1 MLEIFFLVFLG
12 KKIAAKARDKGWSG
26 AGAVVL
32 LVGLWF
38 GGEVVGLIAAVVA
51 EEVLHPDDEPNI
63 FLLLLGCYACAALG
77 AVVAFTVVGLLPGP
91 QASPYDDEDD
101 DRLGSR

>member
-26 AGAVVL
+26 GGAVLL

-38 GGEVVGLIAAVVA
+38 GGEVAGAIAAVVV
-51 EEVLHPDDEPNI
+51 ELMLDPDAEPN
-63 FLLLLGCYACAALG
+63 FLIVLVGCYSCAALG
-77 AVVAFTVVGLLPGP
+77 AGVAFTAVGLLPEP
-91 QASPYDDEDD
+91 QDSPYDDEDD
-101 DRLGSR
+101 DRLRSR